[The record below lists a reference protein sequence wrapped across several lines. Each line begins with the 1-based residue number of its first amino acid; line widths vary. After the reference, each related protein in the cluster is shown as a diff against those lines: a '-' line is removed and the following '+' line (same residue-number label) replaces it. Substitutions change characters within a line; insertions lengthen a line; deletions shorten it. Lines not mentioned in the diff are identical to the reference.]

1 MTYKY
6 RGKDIRVQKILE
18 LIKEETPIDTVMDV
32 FCSSE
37 FVEVVGRAGG
47 DVLTYRFYNNG
58 TVTER

>member
-1 MTYKY
+1 MAYEYK
-6 RGKDIRVQKILE
+6 GKDKRVQKILE

-32 FCSSE
+32 FCASD